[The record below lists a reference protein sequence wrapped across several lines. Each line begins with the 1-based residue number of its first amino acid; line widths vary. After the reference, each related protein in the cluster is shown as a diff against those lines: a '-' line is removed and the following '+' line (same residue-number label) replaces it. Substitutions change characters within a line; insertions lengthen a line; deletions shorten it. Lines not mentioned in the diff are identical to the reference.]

1 VPNLFYRTLIG
12 CTARFAEAARAG
24 LPITLYLPR
33 SPAAQQ
39 YRELAKEVLRDAQE
53 EG

>member
-1 VPNLFYRTLIG
+1 VITRTV
-12 CTARFAEAARAG
+12 RFAEAARAG